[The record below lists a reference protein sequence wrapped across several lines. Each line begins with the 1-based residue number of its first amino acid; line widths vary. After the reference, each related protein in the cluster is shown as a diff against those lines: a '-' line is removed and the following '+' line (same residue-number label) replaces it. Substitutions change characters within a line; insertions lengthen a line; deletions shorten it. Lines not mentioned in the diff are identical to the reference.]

1 MEIERKFLIKNKPE
15 NLQDFPSSPIEQA
28 YLNERPVVRIRKSG
42 ERYILTV
49 KGDGVLAHEEYE
61 LPLTK
66 EAYEH
71 LLQKADG
78 RIITKTRYKIPYGSY
93 TIELDIF
100 SGVME
105 GLELAEVEF
114 PSVEEAEAFTP
125 PDWFSEDVTYD
136 PHYRNA
142 VMAYGE

>member
-1 MEIERKFLIKNKPE
+1 MEIERKFLIKNIPE
-15 NLQDFPSSPIEQA
+15 NLQEFPSSPIEQA

-78 RIITKTRYKIPYGSY
+78 RIITKTRYNIPYGSY

>member
-136 PHYRNA
+136 PHYRNT